1 MNSLFFIPS
10 GIYIGNLHIAFYAIC
25 IIVGA
30 IVAYKLSQHFLKKKG
45 FDPEAI
51 ENLFYIAFPC
61 GIVGARIWYV
71 IAQWSA
77 EFASKPWYKVFFI
90 WEGGLAIQGGVI
102 AGVVA
107 GVIFMIKRR
116 PNIPVLLA
124 ADCIVPTILIAQ
136 AIGRWGNFFNQEV
149 YGFCVDSKYWS
160 WLPNFIQD
168 RLTIQINNTGTA
180 WETVGDSYKYLCEG
194 GPNEMVLPLF
204 LIEGIIN
211 VAGFFII
218 TYGIPALFKFLS
230 KKTHNVL
237 HLANGDL
244 AFSYLI
250 WYGIVRAILEPM
262 RNNSYIM
269 GDYTSVIMSIVFVVV
284 GVAGIVLCHI
294 YEKYLKKKQPIL
306 STNVIEGT
314 EASKESLN
322 VADLANAEKEQE
334 ETSENKESDLK
345 ENKGEDSNQN
355 EKGDQND

>member
-77 EFASKPWYKVFFI
+77 EFASRPWYKVFFI

-136 AIGRWGNFFNQEV
+136 AIGR
-149 YGFCVDSKYWS
+149 
-160 WLPNFIQD
+160 I
-168 RLTIQINNTGTA
+168 
-180 WETVGDSYKYLCEG
+180 
-194 GPNEMVLPLF
+194 
-204 LIEGIIN
+204 
-211 VAGFFII
+211 
-218 TYGIPALFKFLS
+218 LFK
-230 KKTHNVL
+230 
-237 HLANGDL
+237 
-244 AFSYLI
+244 
-250 WYGIVRAILEPM
+250 IV
-262 RNNSYIM
+262 
-269 GDYTSVIMSIVFVVV
+269 
-284 GVAGIVLCHI
+284 
-294 YEKYLKKKQPIL
+294 
-306 STNVIEGT
+306 
-314 EASKESLN
+314 
-322 VADLANAEKEQE
+322 
-334 ETSENKESDLK
+334 
-345 ENKGEDSNQN
+345 
-355 EKGDQND
+355 